1 MKIAIVGGG
10 TAGWLAAYFI
20 SKSQPGMHDIT
31 VIESSSIGIIGAG
44 EGSTGILRDVLTGF
58 FFPEKISINEF
69 MEKTDSTTKLGIKHI
84 GWSPNIPSYFAPIDA
99 SNTAFELDDQIF
111 KYVLSN
117 YGGENIHLVSRLGV
131 QYAYENYIDG
141 YPAFHFDA
149 FKIGAFFK
157 EKCVRDGVKVIDSVV
172 KDVTVNANGFIKNII
187 LEGGIQLESEF
198 FIDCTGFNRVL
209 INKLEIDWVS
219 YSDVLPMDSAMPFI
233 IPYEDGEK
241 FVGETKAT
249 ALSSGWMWEIPLKTR
264 KGCGYVYDSSFMTPE
279 KAKEEVEA
287 YLGKEI
293 EPIRTLSFKAGHV
306 KEFWKNNLFSL
317 GLSSSFVE
325 PLEAS
330 SIHNTVVQLAIFCK
344 EFLLPDA
351 EKTMS
356 PINQK
361 IYNKRISFLNKVLVD
376 FISLHYQGGRE
387 DSEFWRFIKHEKVM
401 TEEVSTLLERARV
414 QIPGFV
420 MMEGMWGSHSI
431 PLANYIL
438 GGMGLITPT
447 QARDNLIRSNSL
459 GSAQL
464 KFDYFFNEEK
474 RKYVV

>member
-58 FFPEKISINEF
+58 FFPEKVDVNEF
-69 MEKTDSTTKLGIKHI
+69 MEKTDSTTKLGIKHV
-84 GWSPNIPSYFAPIDA
+84 GWSPKIPSYFAPIDA
-99 SNTAFELDDQIF
+99 SNTAFELDDQIL
-111 KYVLSN
+111 KYVLLQ
-117 YGGENIHLVSRLGV
+117 YGGKNIHLLSKLGI
-131 QYAYENYIDG
+131 QYSHEDYLSG
-141 YPAFHFDA
+141 YTAFHFDA
-149 FKIGAFFK
+149 FKIGTFFK

-172 KDVTVNANGFIKNII
+172 KDATIDPNGFIKNII
-187 LEGGIQLESEF
+187 LEGGVQLESDF
-198 FIDCTGFNRVL
+198 FIDCTGFSRVL
-209 INKLEIDWVS
+209 IKKLGIGWVS
-219 YSDVLPMDSAMPFI
+219 YADVLPMDSAMPFI
-233 IPYEDGEK
+233 LPYEDEEK
-241 FVGETKAT
+241 FVGETTAT
-249 ALSSGWMWEIPLKTR
+249 ALSSGWMWTIPLKTR

-279 KAKEEVEA
+279 KAKQEVES

-293 EPIRTLSFKAGHV
+293 EPIRTLSFEAGHV

-317 GLSSSFVE
+317 GLASSFVE

-356 PINQK
+356 SVNQK
-361 IYNKRISFLNKVLVD
+361 IYNKRISFLNQILVD

-387 DSEFWRFIKHEKVM
+387 DSEFWRYIKNEKIM
-401 TEEVSTLLERARV
+401 TEEVSVILDRSKV
-414 QIPGFV
+414 QIPGYV
-420 MMEGMWGSHSI
+420 IMEGMWGSHSI

-438 GGMGLITPT
+438 AGMGLINQE
-447 QARDNLIRSNSL
+447 QARESLIKSNSL
-459 GSAQL
+459 EAARL
-464 KFDYFFNEEK
+464 KFEMFYREES
-474 RKYVV
+474 RRYRV